1 MAGSSLKPPGQC
13 RACQWCPVNVLK
25 ESGEG
30 PITVFLSHPQSSSWK
45 HSPPSLPRAIS
56 GPSLYVSGP
65 SLYVCANHSAVWSTR
80 PGVEHL
86 PWFSGFRKEAD
97 WVLISIGLL
106 RGVVSFSFPSLY
118 LPFCSGLANISE
130 SGTHSC
136 ARKLEV
142 STSGKLTQLP
152 ASFSPGPEQDLGS
165 GRRWPCYPGCS
176 QPVGFSASNLCL
188 GRY

>member
-1 MAGSSLKPPGQC
+1 MVPRKCFEREWG
-13 RACQWCPVNVLK
+13 R
-25 ESGEG
+25 
-30 PITVFLSHPQSSSWK
+30 SHHCVSQSSSVLFLEAFSAL
-45 HSPPSLPRAIS
+45 SPPGHLRAIFVR
-56 GPSLYVSGP
+56 LRAIFV
-65 SLYVCANHSAVWSTR
+65 LCANHSAVWSTR

-142 STSGKLTQLP
+142 STSGKLIQLP

>member
-1 MAGSSLKPPGQC
+1 MQGLSVVPLKCFEREWGSSHRC
-13 RACQWCPVNVLK
+13 V
-25 ESGEG
+25 S
-30 PITVFLSHPQSSSWK
+30 QSSSVLFLEASSAL
-45 HSPPSLPRAIS
+45 SPPGHLRAIFVCLRAIFVRLCQ
-56 GPSLYVSGP
+56 SLGS
-65 SLYVCANHSAVWSTR
+65 
-80 PGVEHL
+80 VEHL